1 MNAQQRKLLAEL
13 RDELTIIMDKI
24 EQIKEEEE
32 EKYYNLPEA
41 LQDSEK
47 GDKFQE
53 NIDTL
58 DDVWNTLSDACDTL
72 EEVE

>member
-58 DDVWNTLSDACDTL
+58 DDVWNALSDACDTL

>member
-24 EQIKEEEE
+24 EQIKEEE
-32 EKYYNLPEA
+32 KYDNLPEA